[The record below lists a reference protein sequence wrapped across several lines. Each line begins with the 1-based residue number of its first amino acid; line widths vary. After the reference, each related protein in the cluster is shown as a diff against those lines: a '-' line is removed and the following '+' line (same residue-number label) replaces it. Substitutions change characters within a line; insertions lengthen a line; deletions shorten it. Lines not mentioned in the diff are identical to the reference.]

1 MSGRQQYRLRQDAIS
16 LFEDRDGFMEKFYE
30 ASMVEIHNDFTYYLY
45 HYEEN
50 LEILNS
56 MLWECMA
63 LVDEED
69 LEYIL
74 EKLPNFV
81 NYNYVFC
88 LGDLIYE
95 DRDWIYRH
103 EIEAMKQFLLEKM
116 AEYEKFKLELDVKA
130 GVQVA
135 LLRRNYP
142 KP

>member
-16 LFEDRDGFMEKFYE
+16 LFDDRDGFMEKFYE
-30 ASMVEIHNDFTYYLY
+30 VSMVEIHNDFSYYLY

-103 EIEAMKQFLLEKM
+103 EIEAMKQFILEKM